1 MAERYV
7 DAAFSDGVNTA
18 TFFLTDQYVVYD
30 YGIDRVRNGV
40 HPSTEFPVGS
50 SSGFPQTFLPSG
62 SATIL
67 DAALRGKGPFID
79 FAYFFRGA
87 GYMRLRTNTAPAIF
101 DPTVAQSLS
110 AWNLPAGFSSVDAA
124 FNGAL
129 NREPFC
135 YFFKGPQYVRFIWAS
150 DAVDVGFPKP
160 ISNLI
165 GVPAP
170 FTTGIDAAV
179 DGAGA
184 FENAGYFFKDENYL
198 KFQWVADGEPHA
210 PGPSAA
216 IRGNW
221 PGLAELLLA
230 GKAKSRALEWLRTTR
245 DRLSALTTGTLPAAD
260 LPLMIL
266 ALATHFHIPPTD
278 TTNLGLIMTNFSRV
292 EGTLRDSARTFRFR
306 TDAEAIAD
314 LNPQIDA
321 AYTHPWPPTAATGIN
336 FTRNFPLRSE
346 INRVSSVI
354 HEAVHVHEPTS
365 DTPARH
371 INEWYVSPA
380 LAPLFGL
387 TPIIAND
394 SSFATRYDLMPA
406 SDAVHNPAS
415 YATFA
420 RHIFNGADTRE
431 SP

>member
-30 YGIDRVRNGV
+30 YGADRAVNGV
-40 HPSTEFPVGS
+40 HPLTEFPVGAT
-50 SSGFPQTFLPSG
+50 SGFPSAFVPSG
-62 SATIL
+62 SSALL
-67 DAALRGKGPFID
+67 DAALRGKGPFSD
-79 FAYFFRGA
+79 FSYFFRGSK
-87 GYMRLRTNTAPAIF
+87 YMRLRTNPGPATF
-101 DPTVAQSLS
+101 DPSQAQLLS
-110 AWNLPAGFSSVDAA
+110 AWNLPAGFSSIDAA

-135 YFFKGPQYVRFIWAS
+135 YFFKGNQYVRYIWAN
-150 DAVDVGFPKP
+150 DAVDAGYPKP
-160 ISNLI
+160 ISNMI
-165 GVPAP
+165 GLPVP

-179 DGAGA
+179 DGAGVFA
-184 FENAGYFFKDENYL
+184 DAGYLFKDENYL
-198 KFQWVADGEPHA
+198 KFQWVAVGEPHA
-210 PGPSAA
+210 PGPGAS
-216 IRGNW
+216 IQGNW
-221 PGLAELLLA
+221 KGLAELLLA
-230 GKAKSRALEWLRTTR
+230 GKAKSGALEWLRVTR
-245 DRLSALTTGTLPAAD
+245 DKLSQLTGGTLPPAD
-260 LPLMIL
+260 LPLMTL

-278 TTNLGLIMTNFSRV
+278 STNIGQIMTNFLRV

-314 LNPQIDA
+314 LNPSIDA
-321 AYTHPWPPTAATGIN
+321 AYTHPWPPTASTGIN
-336 FTRNFPLRSE
+336 FTRNFTRRSE

-371 INEWYVSPA
+371 INEWYVSTA

-387 TPIIAND
+387 NPIVAD
-394 SSFATRYDLMPA
+394 DPRFATRYDLMPA

-420 RHIFNGADTRE
+420 RHVSLGADTRE
-431 SP
+431 NP